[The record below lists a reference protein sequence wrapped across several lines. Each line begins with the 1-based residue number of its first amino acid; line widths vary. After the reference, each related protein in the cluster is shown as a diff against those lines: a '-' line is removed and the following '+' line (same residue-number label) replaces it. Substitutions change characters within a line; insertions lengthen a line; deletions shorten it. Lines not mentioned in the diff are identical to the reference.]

1 MLALFIPSTSTN
13 IATVPWLLV
22 MVQGGPGETQP
33 GGVGP
38 DVSHRFAAPT
48 GDVIPGLKRLL
59 LNDVDPVWLSVMSV
73 SCTIHGEVQGT
84 LGFHEPEPVE
94 NWGTLEPLAG

>member
-1 MLALFIPSTSTN
+1 
-13 IATVPWLLV
+13 

-38 DVSHRFAAPT
+38 GVSHRFAVPT

-59 LNDVDPVWLSVMSV
+59 VRDVDPVWLLVMSV
-73 SCTIHGEVQGT
+73 IRTIHGEVQGT
-84 LGFHEPEPVE
+84 LGFHAPEPVG
-94 NWGTLEPLAG
+94 NCGILEPLPG